1 MATSPDST
9 ETKGAQSR
17 PPSDALALSESLEDA
32 RVLLWYATREGK
44 QLPEDMVQTIV
55 DAQSLLGP
63 GQHDPGLECRFLM
76 AFRALAAAM
85 RPVTVDSIEA
95 TYGYPFGSRSAQSR
109 RRLGN
114 AVKTKRRYSFAALI
128 VLSLLLIVQI
138 YWFVGTA
145 VRTDLEKNRE
155 ELDRISGAIREMD
168 FKNTT
173 FNELIDVKTN
183 ANLSAFKDGLA
194 TGAVDV
200 SSTPVGIGFEMMSEL
215 KTLKE
220 QRNQI
225 YLDFVNH
232 KRRSERVNMILAG
245 DECLLGWWNVVDTMV
260 FRPTGAAGAA
270 EGGNIDPASLGK
282 QDPCTRLQQNLQP
295 IAEIASIPQ
304 QDLYGRHK
312 EAGSTNGGASQS
324 DSFQKALDDV
334 YAKIVVHEQSV
345 ELSLESSKSI
355 LAILNQYILPL
366 LYGALGSLAFT
377 LRSLSTEIHNVTFTR
392 GSDIRYSLRW
402 PLGMLGGVTVGLFFD
417 PAKLSGLAA
426 ITPLGLAFLAGYG
439 VELLFTGL
447 DKLVRAFAGE
457 ESRGSKPA

>member
-1 MATSPDST
+1 MATSPDGT
-9 ETKGAQSR
+9 ETKDAQSR
-17 PPSDALALSESLEDA
+17 PPDDALALSESLEDA

-63 GQHDPGLECRFLM
+63 GRHDPGLECRFLV

-95 TYGYPFGSRSAQSR
+95 TYGYPFGNRSAQSR

-114 AVKTKRRYSFAALI
+114 AVKTKRRYSVAALI
-128 VLSLLLIVQI
+128 VLSLLLITQI

-145 VRTDLEKNRE
+145 VRTDLERNRE

-168 FKNTT
+168 FRNTT
-173 FNELIDVKTN
+173 LNELIDVKT
-183 ANLSAFKDGLA
+183 K
-194 TGAVDV
+194 GAVNA
-200 SSTPVGIGFEMMSEL
+200 SSTPVGIGFELMNEL
-215 KTLKE
+215 KTMKE

-225 YLDFVNH
+225 YLDFINN

-245 DECLLGWWNVVDTMV
+245 DECLLGWWNVVDAMV

-270 EGGNIDPASLGK
+270 GEGHSDPASLGN
-282 QDPCTRLQQNLQP
+282 QDPCARLQQNLQP
-295 IAEIASIPQ
+295 IGEIGSIPQ

-324 DSFQKALDDV
+324 DSFQKSLDDV

-366 LYGALGSLAFT
+366 LYGALGSLAYT

-417 PAKLSGLAA
+417 PANLSGLAA

-439 VELLFTGL
+439 VELVFTGL
-447 DKLVRAFAGE
+447 DKLVRAFTSDEG
-457 ESRGSKPA
+457 RGSKPA